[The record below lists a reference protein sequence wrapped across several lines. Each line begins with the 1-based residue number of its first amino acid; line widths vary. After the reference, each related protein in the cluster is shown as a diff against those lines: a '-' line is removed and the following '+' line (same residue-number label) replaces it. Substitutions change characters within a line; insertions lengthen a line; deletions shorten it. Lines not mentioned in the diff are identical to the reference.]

1 MARQL
6 SLKGEWAP
14 GCAGGCPKNE
24 TYGLN
29 PQFHLSPSQPASFT
43 ITVSQPADASPLLPI
58 GVVLLNR
65 EPNAP
70 FKPKLSSKRLVG
82 KTNYKATASQS
93 LTIQLEPPAAGKCY
107 AILPSTFEP
116 EQYGPFTLTV
126 SSDDDAAFTL
136 SAATEPGRIQSSKQ
150 AAAGS
155 TSAAAG
161 ASSSSGSRVA
171 PANAGRSS
179 ATRAPPAPPSGRI
192 RPQDDPTLSAV
203 LQRLRDDPSLAG
215 PFDDPD
221 FRVRLPAAPGAA
233 AAGGASGNKAS
244 AVNNKIHF
252 ESGHPG
258 PNNTKIDAYHRL
270 SEFAG
275 RGPLTSGSGA
285 ASLMCHRRAIAD
297 LWLLSAIGM
306 VSTRPDLLETLVA
319 YHDESLGLAALR
331 FFVDGAWKTVVVDD
345 QMPCHGKLKL
355 AYSSNAEPR
364 DGPVCMISKGLAKL
378 YGCYELLKI
387 GRVGSALE
395 DLTGGYHDKLYLR
408 DGVRASD
415 GTLKQPDISVADEAS
430 TGVLWVRLTVLL
442 EGAHLLGATYKA
454 KYADLGGSPAI
465 EPLHLKDGEN
475 LVYPILELK
484 EVSDASGGGR
494 FVKLRNPWKSIG
506 EGNKAAVWEGPWGQ
520 SLPGGAEWNNL
531 PGVAKELG
539 GKPRESESAFWMT
552 WEDFLS
558 GFNKVHI
565 CRILSGGGGGGNGG
579 TKWTCCP
586 PVRGEWTAATAGG
599 KLGLPP
605 GPGSRWRS
613 NPQHTLKVSERC
625 TVVISLAQ
633 PDALLDAN
641 DAIDGYQFAIGFSV
655 LSADPSTPLAKRML
669 LNPQEDVR
677 YDSRLA
683 ATRQV
688 SETLELD
695 PGIYQI
701 VCYTEEPNT
710 ILPYILSVGGT
721 AHVSIDP
728 TPAAAAATPPGEAAP
743 EAAANLTTL
752 RGSWSVEN
760 GTAGGCPNSPEL
772 WTQNPQFVL
781 SCDGP
786 CSAVGVLSL
795 DVSEEIAQAMDR
807 ATLAVSQAQQLNDA
821 QAEADAQAA
830 LAALAPSIG
839 FFVIRAGSGE
849 AGSVGALTGAL
860 EISKDEIVTASP
872 YQHGTQEVSAKISL
886 PAKGQYLLFASTFE
900 AGEEQAFEMRL
911 HITSG
916 SPFSAVRALTKGCEV
931 VDAKRA
937 AAKAGAARP
946 QGPTGPPNGAGGK
959 KFEPPSAK
967 HDVAK
972 ARADSASGDGDDGKM
987 GYAQR
992 MELEEAKALEKWV
1005 ENVPMMTIEGQPL
1018 SENVKRRR
1026 DAAIK
1031 LAMDQCRQTGRKFED
1046 TTWPPK
1052 SGRAEGEHQPC
1063 VYNKGYPTAGMP
1075 LVTQWLRPEEF
1086 VNNYDPRYPDSP
1098 PTPRQPMLFK
1108 SLWEVEG
1115 IIQGAT
1121 MDNKWFVSTLN
1132 IVSANRGQ
1140 LDRIFFGEVDPTW
1153 VTYGF
1158 FVCKFYQDD
1167 PASDDDWQVI
1177 LVDDRIPCDANG
1189 NPVFCRHPDQRTY
1202 WGMIIEKAY
1211 AKFAGTYEAMQGG
1224 TVTQGLEDLTGGIGY
1239 KFDLEK
1245 KQKEWVHPE
1254 TTLWDEMMEKMK
1266 TEHVIGCANNTK
1278 GQPRPNTTKKGIEL
1292 NRAYA
1297 VVTGGDF
1304 EDRKLMRLRIPLSPD
1319 GTANEWNGKW
1329 SDRSGQWST
1338 RMMQMLHYSRD
1349 ENDGTF
1355 WMEYPDFCK
1364 HFNKVYMCRMLDD
1377 LWTRFAVKSRWMD
1390 ETAGGCTNFISWRHN
1405 NQWLLH
1411 IHRPATKLTIKL
1423 TQPDARKT
1431 SGNGRHY
1438 SNAIGF
1444 YILKGN
1450 SGDDQYRR
1458 KLICKDGDEEDGGDF
1473 VYVKEPRFT
1482 RQVIAEYTFEHPSPT
1497 PYILLPYM
1505 FEPGREALFRFTILS
1520 DDRDDDGQADFGFQ
1534 EIKPEQDWKHTTL
1547 QDSWSRGGGGN
1558 PLGDEPSAGGP
1569 PSLDPAPPASAD
1581 APAWTTNWQF
1591 QITVSTRTRCFVF
1604 LEPRNIQTDMREVE
1618 GLQPE
1623 PNYPTVGF
1631 WVCSGE
1637 GDHIKLEGAKPLE
1650 KLFEAPARRGDGV
1663 YLEFVLEPNENKYVV
1678 IPYMEQP
1685 GTEHK
1690 YALTLYTDKEH
1701 LFEKIVPKSHAM
1713 DCVKCGNPT
1722 ALARVLGKLD
1732 VLEAKYRA
1740 LRDKEALLMQRGL
1753 LGSGAPQQT
1762 AAQRAFAAADT
1773 NKDGKVDKEEF
1784 DRFRQHF
1791 QQADT
1796 DGDGVITEAELAAYT
1811 EKVQEHAK
1819 AQHASYVQALD
1830 QAQLESEKLRQEL
1843 ADALAKAGMQPP
1855 PVKTGKDGKSSVCV
1869 LL

>member
-1 MARQL
+1 MLPTGTFDTDSMLQPLLGAAAPNRPLLHDSGYPRIALLQGAWHASSPEGRVGAGL
-6 SLKGEWAP
+6 RRRVSKERDVWAES
-14 GCAGGCPKNE
+14 A
-24 TYGLN
+24 
-29 PQFHLSPSQPASFT
+29 FHLSPSQPASFT
-43 ITVSQPADASPLLPI
+43 ITVSASGCVTSAAHWL
-58 GVVLLNR
+58 VLLNR

-319 YHDESLGLAALR
+319 YQDEYIPLEAMR

-579 TKWTCCP
+579 TKDLLP
-586 PVRGEWTAATAGG
+586 AGQGRMDGGHGGRQARAAPRPRIAMALQSAAHAQSVGAVHRRH
-599 KLGLPP
+599 L
-605 GPGSRWRS
+605 
-613 NPQHTLKVSERC
+613 
-625 TVVISLAQ
+625 LAQ

-849 AGSVGALTGAL
+849 AGSVGALTGAF

-959 KFEPPSAK
+959 KFEPLPAK

-1031 LAMDQCRQTGRKFED
+1031 LAMDQCRQTGREVRGARR
-1046 TTWPPK
+1046 
-1052 SGRAEGEHQPC
+1052 GRQSPGRRGEHPAVRVQQGLSHRRHARRDAVAAARGVCQQRRPALRRLA
-1063 VYNKGYPTAGMP
+1063 VGAAAADALQVALRGGGHHPGRGDGQP
-1075 LVTQWLRPEEF
+1075 LVRLRAQHRLGQ
-1086 VNNYDPRYPDSP
+1086 PRPARPHLLRRGRSYLGDLRILRVQVLPGRPRERRRLAGDSGGRP
-1098 PTPRQPMLFK
+1098 HPMRRQRQPRL
-1108 SLWEVEG
+1108 LPPPRPAHLLGHDHREG
-1115 IIQGAT
+1115 LRQVCGHVRGDAGRHGHAGA
-1121 MDNKWFVSTLN
+1121 
-1132 IVSANRGQ
+1132 RGP
-1140 LDRIFFGEVDPTW
+1140 DR
-1153 VTYGF
+1153 
-1158 FVCKFYQDD
+1158 
-1167 PASDDDWQVI
+1167 
-1177 LVDDRIPCDANG
+1177 
-1189 NPVFCRHPDQRTY
+1189 
-1202 WGMIIEKAY
+1202 
-1211 AKFAGTYEAMQGG
+1211 
-1224 TVTQGLEDLTGGIGY
+1224 GIGY

-1278 GQPRPNTTKKGIEL
+1278 GSRAPTRP
-1292 NRAYA
+1292 
-1297 VVTGGDF
+1297 
-1304 EDRKLMRLRIPLSPD
+1304 
-1319 GTANEWNGKW
+1319 
-1329 SDRSGQWST
+1329 
-1338 RMMQMLHYSRD
+1338 
-1349 ENDGTF
+1349 
-1355 WMEYPDFCK
+1355 
-1364 HFNKVYMCRMLDD
+1364 
-1377 LWTRFAVKSRWMD
+1377 
-1390 ETAGGCTNFISWRHN
+1390 
-1405 NQWLLH
+1405 
-1411 IHRPATKLTIKL
+1411 
-1423 TQPDARKT
+1423 
-1431 SGNGRHY
+1431 
-1438 SNAIGF
+1438 
-1444 YILKGN
+1444 
-1450 SGDDQYRR
+1450 
-1458 KLICKDGDEEDGGDF
+1458 
-1473 VYVKEPRFT
+1473 
-1482 RQVIAEYTFEHPSPT
+1482 
-1497 PYILLPYM
+1497 
-1505 FEPGREALFRFTILS
+1505 
-1520 DDRDDDGQADFGFQ
+1520 
-1534 EIKPEQDWKHTTL
+1534 
-1547 QDSWSRGGGGN
+1547 
-1558 PLGDEPSAGGP
+1558 
-1569 PSLDPAPPASAD
+1569 
-1581 APAWTTNWQF
+1581 
-1591 QITVSTRTRCFVF
+1591 
-1604 LEPRNIQTDMREVE
+1604 
-1618 GLQPE
+1618 
-1623 PNYPTVGF
+1623 
-1631 WVCSGE
+1631 
-1637 GDHIKLEGAKPLE
+1637 
-1650 KLFEAPARRGDGV
+1650 RRG
-1663 YLEFVLEPNENKYVV
+1663 
-1678 IPYMEQP
+1678 
-1685 GTEHK
+1685 
-1690 YALTLYTDKEH
+1690 
-1701 LFEKIVPKSHAM
+1701 SSS
-1713 DCVKCGNPT
+1713 T
-1722 ALARVLGKLD
+1722 ARTP
-1732 VLEAKYRA
+1732 
-1740 LRDKEALLMQRGL
+1740 
-1753 LGSGAPQQT
+1753 S
-1762 AAQRAFAAADT
+1762 
-1773 NKDGKVDKEEF
+1773 
-1784 DRFRQHF
+1784 
-1791 QQADT
+1791 
-1796 DGDGVITEAELAAYT
+1796 
-1811 EKVQEHAK
+1811 
-1819 AQHASYVQALD
+1819 
-1830 QAQLESEKLRQEL
+1830 
-1843 ADALAKAGMQPP
+1843 
-1855 PVKTGKDGKSSVCV
+1855 
-1869 LL
+1869 